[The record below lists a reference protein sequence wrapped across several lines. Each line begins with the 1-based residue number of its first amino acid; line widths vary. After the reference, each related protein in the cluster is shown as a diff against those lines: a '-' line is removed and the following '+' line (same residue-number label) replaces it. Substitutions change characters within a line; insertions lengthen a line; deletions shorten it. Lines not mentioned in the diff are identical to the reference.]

1 MNLPSSEVR
10 RDHDLR
16 RAWLLG
22 HRWAWTERRRLQEA
36 ERFVLF
42 IGHGFSGHSLVG
54 SLLDAHPDA
63 AISHE
68 LDVVR
73 FLDAGFSRRQLMGLI
88 CYRQQAW
95 ESAGRVQNAYSY
107 RVDGQWQG
115 RTRRLTVIGDKKGGL
130 TTMRLADDPTLL
142 ARLRAEIGLPLRV
155 VHVTRDPLDNIGSM
169 IRTMGYS
176 PEQAVRIWRR
186 QVETCTWIHGELAV
200 DELHVVGTE
209 QVKAAAA
216 EWLADLCRFVGLVP
230 TPDYLDACAAL
241 VDPEPSRSRSAVATW
256 PDRLLHEVHEVTAE
270 HAFLQPYV
278 GQPAHAQSWPSSAA
292 SASSNVP
299 R

>member
-1 MNLPSSEVR
+1 M
-10 RDHDLR
+10 
-16 RAWLLG
+16 
-22 HRWAWTERRRLQEA
+22 
-36 ERFVLF
+36 LF

-63 AISHE
+63 AGSHE
-68 LDVVR
+68 LDVLR

-95 ESAGRVQNAYSY
+95 KSAGRVQNVYSY

-115 RTRRLTVIGDKKGGL
+115 RTRRLTVIGDKKGGQ
-130 TTMRLADDPTLL
+130 TTMRLAADPTLL

-169 IRTMGYS
+169 ARTLGYS
-176 PEQAVRIWRR
+176 PEEPVRIWRR
-186 QVETCTWIHGELAV
+186 QVETCTWIHGELAA

-209 QVKAAAA
+209 QVKVAAADRLA
-216 EWLADLCRFVGLVP
+216 ELCRFVDLVP
-230 TPDYLDACAAL
+230 APDYLDACAAL

-256 PDRLLHEVHEVTAE
+256 PDRVLREVHEVTAA
-270 HAFLQPYV
+270 HAFLQPYL

-292 SASSNVP
+292 SASSKVP